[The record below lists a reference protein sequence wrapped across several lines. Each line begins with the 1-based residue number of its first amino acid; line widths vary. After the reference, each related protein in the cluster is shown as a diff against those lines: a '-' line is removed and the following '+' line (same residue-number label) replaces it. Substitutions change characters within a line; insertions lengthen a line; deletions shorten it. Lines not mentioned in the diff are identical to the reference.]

1 MPRTGAILATMAQ
14 PYIGGQAVI
23 EGVMMR
29 APACLTVAVRR
40 PDGTIAL
47 REGPYRSRWSKKLWK
62 LPGFRGV
69 AMLVESMTMGFS
81 ALQFSAEQQMTEEE
95 LAQDQ
100 GSGRLAV
107 VVSTLLALGLFVALP
122 QGLASLAARGAGWD
136 LGLTDTGFH
145 VLIGGFKLL
154 IFVGYLLLISR
165 IPDVR
170 RLFQYHGAEHKT
182 IHAYEKQLPLTVEN
196 VQAQTTLHPRCGT
209 TFLVVVIVVS
219 IILGSL
225 VAPVLMPK
233 VGGWMGQVAL
243 LVIRIGLLPIIAAI
257 SYELQRLSA
266 RFCTT
271 GWRRMVLYPGF
282 LFQKITDSG
291 ARRRPG
297 RDRHCRHA
305 GGCVASGHSGER
317 APRRRADCLCEL
329 CSLQGSIERRGFF
342 ERLPRRLDMLPTD
355 KLESLAARY
364 REIEELLCQPNV
376 MSEAGRYKGLTKER
390 AELQQVVEAYGRYVQ
405 VVEDLAGHRQALSD
419 PDLRELAADEIPAL
433 ERERARL
440 EESINL
446 LLLPKDI
453 NDERNTILEIR
464 SGTGG
469 RKPLFSPRICS
480 GCIADTRRRKVGKSR
495 SCR

>member
-1 MPRTGAILATMAQ
+1 MAGERATAATKPQ

-100 GSGRLAV
+100 ASGRLAV
-107 VVSTLLALGLFVALP
+107 AISTVLALGLFIALP
-122 QGLASLAARGAGWD
+122 QGLASLTANGAGWQ

-154 IFVGYLLLISR
+154 IFVGYLFAISR
-165 IPDVR
+165 IPEVR

-182 IHAYEKQLPLTVEN
+182 IHAYEKGLPLSVQN

-225 VAPVLMPK
+225 AAPLLMPDVEGW
-233 VGGWMGQVAL
+233 VGQGL
-243 LVIRIGLLPIIAAI
+243 LLLIRIGLLPVIAAV
-257 SYELQRLSA
+257 SYEFQKLSA
-266 RFCTT
+266 RFCTK
-271 GWRRMVLYPGF
+271 GWRRVVLYPGF
-282 LFQKITDSG
+282 LFQKITTREPEDDQVEVAIAAMEAAAWRDSVREEAPHGEEPIVFASFARFREVLSAEGSLG
-291 ARRRPG
+291 A
-297 RDRHCRHA
+297 
-305 GGCVASGHSGER
+305 SR
-317 APRRRADCLCEL
+317 AA
-329 CSLQGSIERRGFF
+329 
-342 ERLPRRLDMLPTD
+342 
-355 KLESLAARY
+355 
-364 REIEELLCQPNV
+364 
-376 MSEAGRYKGLTKER
+376 
-390 AELQQVVEAYGRYVQ
+390 
-405 VVEDLAGHRQALSD
+405 
-419 PDLRELAADEIPAL
+419 
-433 ERERARL
+433 
-440 EESINL
+440 
-446 LLLPKDI
+446 
-453 NDERNTILEIR
+453 
-464 SGTGG
+464 
-469 RKPLFSPRICS
+469 
-480 GCIADTRRRKVGKSR
+480 
-495 SCR
+495 